1 MASFGERLIQEN
13 QPIAG
18 ALGDRWF
25 DKRYM
30 SFGEI
35 GFSKKSYRVER

>member
-30 SFGEI
+30 SLGEI
-35 GFSKKSYRVER
+35 GFSKKILSR

>member
-1 MASFGERLIQEN
+1 MASFGERFIQEN
-13 QPIAG
+13 RPIAG
-18 ALGDRWF
+18 ALVDRWF

-35 GFSKKSYRVER
+35 GFSKKILSR

>member
-1 MASFGERLIQEN
+1 MASFGERLIQKN

-18 ALGDRWF
+18 ALGDRWG

-30 SFGEI
+30 SFSEI
-35 GFSKKSYRVER
+35 SFSKIILSR

>member
-1 MASFGERLIQEN
+1 MASFGERFIQEN
-13 QPIAG
+13 RPIAG

-35 GFSKKSYRVER
+35 SFSKKILSR

>member
-18 ALGDRWF
+18 ALGDSLISGICLWAKSVF
-25 DKRYM
+25 P
-30 SFGEI
+30 
-35 GFSKKSYRVER
+35 KKSYRVER